1 MKTKPQKSVS
11 EVKEKVNVFK
21 KRFEIWLS
29 VYFKCRSLS
38 KEEKK
43 RLYKL
48 KQLNEKV
55 AKEQVEI
62 NTAQKSL
69 PFVKMYEDGICQVTD
84 TFFARIVEFED
95 INYELLEYEERTVL
109 LEEYAKFINSFDP
122 TTRFELF
129 FFNRKV
135 SEKKLKERFKIASQG
150 DDFDDIRE
158 EFEEILKNQA
168 AKGNNGIV
176 KSKYIIFGKDF
187 DSYEDA
193 KKLENISKDVV
204 RNLNNMGA
212 NARRLDGKEWLSLL

>member
-69 PFVKMYEDGICQVTD
+69 PFVKMYEDGICHVTD

-109 LEEYAKFINSFDP
+109 LEEYAKIMY
-122 TTRFELF
+122 
-129 FFNRKV
+129 V
-135 SEKKLKERFKIASQG
+135 S
-150 DDFDDIRE
+150 
-158 EFEEILKNQA
+158 
-168 AKGNNGIV
+168 
-176 KSKYIIFGKDF
+176 
-187 DSYEDA
+187 
-193 KKLENISKDVV
+193 
-204 RNLNNMGA
+204 
-212 NARRLDGKEWLSLL
+212 